1 MDRTRRF
8 FEIQRTAQYWLI
20 PHRYNPMYLPDQ
32 YLCVSVR
39 ARCCWC
45 ACLFVC
51 RATQQRKRWRTTR
64 ILFPLCCYKNTPR
77 LELSLCALPS
87 SFKMLPSSVW
97 SGLWCLIQLF
107 FVFGM
112 CFLWMRC
119 PWLWIVLCAFAT
131 MGSTV
136 SGYHYYQCTFAESSF
151 GWVFFWGWWYEGK
164 WIRVWGVGEEGLGF
178 RQLADNVEGDS
189 RGIGI
194 WLQGG
199 TWSLTSRLE

>member
-1 MDRTRRF
+1 MVCVPVVADVLVCLYVEQRNSGSDGGRHGFSSHCVATRVHHGSSYPRAHCPPCPRCF
-8 FEIQRTAQYWLI
+8 
-20 PHRYNPMYLPDQ
+20 HRPFDQ
-32 YLCVSVR
+32 
-39 ARCCWC
+39 
-45 ACLFVC
+45 VC
-51 RATQQRKRWRTTR
+51 D
-64 ILFPLCCYKNTPR
+64 
-77 LELSLCALPS
+77 
-87 SFKMLPSSVW
+87 VW
-97 SGLWCLIQLF
+97 SGFSLF
-107 FVFGM
+107 LV
-112 CFLWMRC
+112 CFCFWMRC

-189 RGIGI
+189 GGIGI

-199 TWSLTSRLE
+199 TWSLTSCLE